1 MEVLGIS
8 LSIITAIAAL
18 LVVALWFV
26 IVWQWRPFRAPAAFR
41 FTDAH
46 VLITGGSSGIGKA
59 VAHQC
64 LARGAKVS
72 IIARTQARLDEAQR
86 ELELALEARLGASA
100 AAGRVRAFAADVTDS
115 EQLALAVREAVAASG
130 DVDAVVCSAGATS
143 PMYFDDLP
151 IEQFEYQMR
160 VNYVGIVRTVKLLL
174 PSMKQRRSGRFVFV
188 ASMLGHVGMFG
199 YTAYAPTKFAVRG
212 FAESLYPEVRRLG
225 VPHAHTHARRR

>member
-1 MEVLGIS
+1 
-8 LSIITAIAAL
+8 
-18 LVVALWFV
+18 
-26 IVWQWRPFRAPAAFR
+26 
-41 FTDAH
+41 
-46 VLITGGSSGIGKA
+46 
-59 VAHQC
+59 
-64 LARGAKVS
+64 
-72 IIARTQARLDEAQR
+72 
-86 ELELALEARLGASA
+86 
-100 AAGRVRAFAADVTDS
+100 
-115 EQLALAVREAVAASG
+115 
-130 DVDAVVCSAGATS
+130 
-143 PMYFDDLP
+143 MYFDDLP